1 MSGNTGNLARKRYH
15 QRGSEVNGHGGFI
28 TNQAYKEQ
36 KRKKE
41 ERKRGEE
48 KRGGCNLVDIYCSL
62 CNSSSVFYLVQG
74 ITMRIQRRVHVHT
87 HLSVHTYMCSYKLK
101 YNEGKSPCKFEPTTA
116 IHISLFAANIQ
127 ALNSRGAWIS
137 AIICPC
143 LISLV
148 NTTAAK
154 NEANAKH
161 SQIRKKHMAAT
172 DLLKS

>member
-1 MSGNTGNLARKRYH
+1 MCK
-15 QRGSEVNGHGGFI
+15 
-28 TNQAYKEQ
+28 
-36 KRKKE
+36 
-41 ERKRGEE
+41 
-48 KRGGCNLVDIYCSL
+48 
-62 CNSSSVFYLVQG
+62 
-74 ITMRIQRRVHVHT
+74 HT
-87 HLSVHTYMCSYKLK
+87 HTPIYMYMCTYKLK

-127 ALNSRGAWIS
+127 VLNSQGAWIS

-154 NEANAKH
+154 NEANEKH